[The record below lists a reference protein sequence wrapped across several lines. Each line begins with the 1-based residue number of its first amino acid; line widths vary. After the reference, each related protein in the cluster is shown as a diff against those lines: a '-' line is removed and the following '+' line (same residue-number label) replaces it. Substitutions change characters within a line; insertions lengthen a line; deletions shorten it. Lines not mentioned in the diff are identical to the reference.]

1 MAWGDNVNTEDE
13 AERIEAVR
21 KYFQEHIH
29 NLSIRIARVPFLI
42 YC

>member
-13 AERIEAVR
+13 AERIAAVR
-21 KYFQEHIH
+21 EYFHEHIP
-29 NLSIRIARVPFLI
+29 NSSIRIALVPFLS